1 MNFKQYLLMENEED
15 FANKVG
21 KIYNSLNDLSKV
33 ADDKGVRLGDLANG
47 IVGDIKIVLT
57 GISPPKMK
65 GLVEKMQAIAIMIKK
80 SMDGKE
86 KDKEAKSL
94 PEAIRIALADMEKIK
109 SQMGL
114 PINDLGSPNDTV
126 PAKDDA
132 AVSNPAEKEKKSV
145 VPDSKSLVE
154 PTAPGTIPP
163 DNAPSLGG
171 STGTLKNL

>member
-1 MNFKQYLLMENEED
+1 MNFKQFILMENEED

-21 KIYNSLNDLSKV
+21 NIYNSLSDLSKV

-47 IVGDIKIVLT
+47 IVGEIKVILN
-57 GISPPKMK
+57 GITPPKMR

-86 KDKEAKSL
+86 KDQEAKPL
-94 PEAIRIALADMEKIK
+94 PEAIKIALSDMEKIK
-109 SQMGL
+109 NQMGL
-114 PINDLGSPNDTV
+114 PINDLGSPNDV
-126 PAKDDA
+126 ASAKDDVG
-132 AVSNPAEKEKKSV
+132 VSSPTEKEKKSV
-145 VPDSKSLVE
+145 VPASKSVTE